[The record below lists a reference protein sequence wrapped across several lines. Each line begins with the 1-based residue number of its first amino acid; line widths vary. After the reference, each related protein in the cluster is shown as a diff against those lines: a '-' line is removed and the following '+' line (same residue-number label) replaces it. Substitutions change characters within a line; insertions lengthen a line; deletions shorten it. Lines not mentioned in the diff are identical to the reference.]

1 MKSYGHTDKL
11 VFKLCHD
18 RWHKSVGL
26 SQSQKFYSFE
36 KSFETEILSFDI

>member
-18 RWHKSVGL
+18 HWHKSVGL